1 MDIFEAGF
9 GLYALEPNIVGRAI
23 GEFGGI
29 GIYVGVFAI
38 IRPKTPDAERSTYN
52 GPCESPKFGLS
63 QFPADHRI
71 LKSVKWTKNWYKQ
84 ILLSSSVGNE
94 MIFSGKP
101 NFKIHKM
108 DKKLGKSDFKIHF
121 TKSDK
126 PNFGVSQGVSS
137 EPLGD
142 LLM

>member
-52 GPCESPKFGLS
+52 GLIGAAWGFANVIGSLVGRASLLAIFISLYLEIP
-63 QFPADHRI
+63 
-71 LKSVKWTKNWYKQ
+71 SVEAN
-84 ILLSSSVGNE
+84 
-94 MIFSGKP
+94 
-101 NFKIHKM
+101 
-108 DKKLGKSDFKIHF
+108 KLGAVDLYSHFIFGFSRNLIRRKSSDFY
-121 TKSDK
+121 
-126 PNFGVSQGVSS
+126 P
-137 EPLGD
+137 
-142 LLM
+142 